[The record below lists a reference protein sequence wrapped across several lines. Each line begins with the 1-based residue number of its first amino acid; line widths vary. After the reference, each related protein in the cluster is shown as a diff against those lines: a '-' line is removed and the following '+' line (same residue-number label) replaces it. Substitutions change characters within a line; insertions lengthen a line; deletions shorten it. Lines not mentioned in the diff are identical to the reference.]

1 MIAKL
6 LPVILLVIGT
16 GAGIGAG
23 IMLAPAPAPPPE
35 VAAASSDHSDDM
47 GDDMDMEM
55 DSSDDNHVALEDLPP
70 EQEREYVKIANQ
82 FVVPVVEKETLSSL
96 VVISLSLEV
105 RKGLSER
112 IHTYEPK
119 LRDAFLQVLFDH
131 ANMGGFRGAFTRS
144 DVLDPLRT
152 ALREAAQRD
161 IGKGIY
167 DVLIIEISRQDV

>member
-1 MIAKL
+1 MV
-6 LPVILLVIGT
+6 P
-16 GAGIGAG
+16 
-23 IMLAPAPAPPPE
+23 
-35 VAAASSDHSDDM
+35 
-47 GDDMDMEM
+47 
-55 DSSDDNHVALEDLPP
+55 LEELPP

-82 FVVPVVEKETLSSL
+82 FVVPVVERETLSSL

-105 RKGLSER
+105 KKGLGER

-161 IGKGIY
+161 IGKGVY